1 MNRTFLRPAV
11 FTLFLAALTFCSA
24 ISADAMQLPD
34 PPTGCVGGP
43 ALNGWY
49 GILIAGGATSGGGK
63 YLSGAVNFNGACGLS
78 GNNINGGVGT
88 VVGNTSVTGTY
99 GQNSDGTYDLTLNL
113 ANQTTPQ
120 TYTIGVSSSG
130 TKAVGI
136 ESDGSA
142 VATID
147 IESQLTT
154 LTGGYSNS
162 LLSGTYA
169 VSCSGSGVDL
179 NYVTFDGNGNLSG
192 VDPYD
197 NGGSQGNSPY
207 SGTYSVVSDGTF
219 SGSLTGSYSQYTLTG
234 VIDNGV
240 TEIQYTYYQSGNGE
254 VIACSGRQAPSASLI
269 GYYGMVVGGTATN
282 GLGGEEVLSGSVYFN
297 GSGSLTVTNL
307 QGGINS
313 QYGTT
318 SATGTYATN
327 SDNTV
332 TITMNVAGQ
341 STPQTYIVGVSEG
354 GNEAVGIETD
364 GAAAAN
370 IDFQSQLVATGTTY
384 TNASLNGTYAAVC
397 SGAEVDLNYVTFDGQ
412 GNQNGVDPYDNGTYG
427 DNPYTGTYSVNSD
440 GTFAGSFSGAYANYL
455 MTGVIDNATAEIEYT
470 YDYIG
475 SGGVVSCVGNSTY
488 GPIGTSPVAAIP
500 TFSPAPGAYNG
511 NQTVML
517 SDTTPGATIYYTTNG
532 VTPTTSSLV
541 YSTPVTVTPSTTI
554 EAIAVASEYNNSA
567 IAAGTYFYTATLPTA
582 ANPTFNPLPGT
593 YNSTQNV
600 TLSDTTP
607 GAVIHCTTDNTTP
620 TASSPVC
627 TTVTV
632 SATTEIQAF
641 AAATGYN
648 NSAVVNGIYTITPTA
663 ANPTFNPLPGSYNST
678 QNVTLSDTT
687 PGAVIHCTTDN
698 TMPTASSP
706 VCTTVTVSATTT
718 IQAFAVATG
727 YNNSAVV
734 NGLYTIT
741 PTAANP
747 TFNPLPGTY
756 NSTQNV
762 TLSDTSPG
770 AVIHCTTDN
779 TTPTASSPVCT
790 TVTVS
795 STTTIQ
801 AIAVATGYN
810 NSAVVSSLYTITPT
824 AANPIFNPLP
834 GTYNSTQNVT
844 LSDTSPGAV
853 VHCTTNNTTPTA
865 SSPVCTT
872 VTVSATTTIQAIA
885 VATGYNN
892 SAVVSGLYTI
902 TPTVATPTFNPLPGT
917 YNSTQSVTLSDT
929 TPGAAIHC
937 TTNNTTPTAASPVCT
952 TLTVS
957 STTTIQAIAVATGYN
972 NSVVDT
978 GTYTITII
986 SPIVVNLGSY
996 YNVYA
1001 IASPGSWPQGGGIDG
1016 FNYNTYDSSTLGA
1029 SATYKGLVFPL
1040 GPVNTVDAVNNK
1052 TVTVSG
1058 AQYGLLY
1065 LVGTA
1070 VDGAQLN
1077 QTVTVNYTDGSNST
1091 FTQSFSDWGW
1101 SQNYPGETVVTSASN
1116 RIGPF
1121 GNIYNETT
1129 NLYGYTF
1136 SLAAGKTVASVK
1148 LPGSRDVVILGI
1160 GLGSVNGVNNLAGYY
1175 NVYGIASSGNAPV
1188 SGGFDNDGN
1197 SYNSGLLGTSLSYQ
1211 SHTFSLGAANAL
1223 DASSN
1228 NTVTVPAGQYGQLFL
1243 LGAAVNG
1250 AQGNQT
1256 VTAYYTDGSNTTF
1269 TQNFSDWVSSQKYS
1283 GETVVTTTANRIG
1296 PGGVVNNT
1304 AVNVYGYTF
1313 TLNSGKTLSSLKL
1326 PSNRNVAFI
1335 AMGLAAPV
1343 AQPTPIVPYIQ
1354 VNSGSWQQ
1362 ISSTTVAFGSSLNLG
1377 PQPVSGGSWSWKGP
1391 NGYTSTQRQI
1401 NNIPLSFGSNVF
1413 VATYTNPSGAQSTQV
1428 FTITVNFGA
1437 IGVGRLTRDCRG
1449 ELGGHTCA
1457 LTEIAPRI
1465 ANR

>member
-632 SATTEIQAF
+632 SATT
-641 AAATGYN
+641 
-648 NSAVVNGIYTITPTA
+648 
-663 ANPTFNPLPGSYNST
+663 
-678 QNVTLSDTT
+678 
-687 PGAVIHCTTDN
+687 
-698 TMPTASSP
+698 
-706 VCTTVTVSATTT
+706 T

-795 STTTIQ
+795 
-801 AIAVATGYN
+801 
-810 NSAVVSSLYTITPT
+810 
-824 AANPIFNPLP
+824 
-834 GTYNSTQNVT
+834 
-844 LSDTSPGAV
+844 
-853 VHCTTNNTTPTA
+853 
-865 SSPVCTT
+865 
-872 VTVSATTTIQAIA
+872 ATTTIQAIA

-917 YNSTQSVTLSDT
+917 YNSTQSVTLADT

-1228 NTVTVPAGQYGQLFL
+1228 NTVTVPAGQNGQLFL

>member
-1 MNRTFLRPAV
+1 M
-11 FTLFLAALTFCSA
+11 
-24 ISADAMQLPD
+24 
-34 PPTGCVGGP
+34 
-43 ALNGWY
+43 
-49 GILIAGGATSGGGK
+49 
-63 YLSGAVNFNGACGLS
+63 
-78 GNNINGGVGT
+78 
-88 VVGNTSVTGTY
+88 
-99 GQNSDGTYDLTLNL
+99 
-113 ANQTTPQ
+113 
-120 TYTIGVSSSG
+120 
-130 TKAVGI
+130 
-136 ESDGSA
+136 
-142 VATID
+142 
-147 IESQLTT
+147 
-154 LTGGYSNS
+154 
-162 LLSGTYA
+162 
-169 VSCSGSGVDL
+169 
-179 NYVTFDGNGNLSG
+179 
-192 VDPYD
+192 
-197 NGGSQGNSPY
+197 
-207 SGTYSVVSDGTF
+207 
-219 SGSLTGSYSQYTLTG
+219 
-234 VIDNGV
+234 
-240 TEIQYTYYQSGNGE
+240 
-254 VIACSGRQAPSASLI
+254 
-269 GYYGMVVGGTATN
+269 
-282 GLGGEEVLSGSVYFN
+282 
-297 GSGSLTVTNL
+297 
-307 QGGINS
+307 
-313 QYGTT
+313 
-318 SATGTYATN
+318 
-327 SDNTV
+327 
-332 TITMNVAGQ
+332 
-341 STPQTYIVGVSEG
+341 
-354 GNEAVGIETD
+354 
-364 GAAAAN
+364 
-370 IDFQSQLVATGTTY
+370 
-384 TNASLNGTYAAVC
+384 
-397 SGAEVDLNYVTFDGQ
+397 
-412 GNQNGVDPYDNGTYG
+412 
-427 DNPYTGTYSVNSD
+427 
-440 GTFAGSFSGAYANYL
+440 
-455 MTGVIDNATAEIEYT
+455 
-470 YDYIG
+470 
-475 SGGVVSCVGNSTY
+475 
-488 GPIGTSPVAAIP
+488 
-500 TFSPAPGAYNG
+500 
-511 NQTVML
+511 
-517 SDTTPGATIYYTTNG
+517 
-532 VTPTTSSLV
+532 
-541 YSTPVTVTPSTTI
+541 
-554 EAIAVASEYNNSA
+554 
-567 IAAGTYFYTATLPTA
+567 
-582 ANPTFNPLPGT
+582 
-593 YNSTQNV
+593 
-600 TLSDTTP
+600 
-607 GAVIHCTTDNTTP
+607 
-620 TASSPVC
+620 
-627 TTVTV
+627 
-632 SATTEIQAF
+632 
-641 AAATGYN
+641 
-648 NSAVVNGIYTITPTA
+648 
-663 ANPTFNPLPGSYNST
+663 
-678 QNVTLSDTT
+678 
-687 PGAVIHCTTDN
+687 
-698 TMPTASSP
+698 
-706 VCTTVTVSATTT
+706 
-718 IQAFAVATG
+718 
-727 YNNSAVV
+727 
-734 NGLYTIT
+734 
-741 PTAANP
+741 
-747 TFNPLPGTY
+747 
-756 NSTQNV
+756 
-762 TLSDTSPG
+762 
-770 AVIHCTTDN
+770 
-779 TTPTASSPVCT
+779 
-790 TVTVS
+790 
-795 STTTIQ
+795 
-801 AIAVATGYN
+801 
-810 NSAVVSSLYTITPT
+810 
-824 AANPIFNPLP
+824 
-834 GTYNSTQNVT
+834 
-844 LSDTSPGAV
+844 
-853 VHCTTNNTTPTA
+853 
-865 SSPVCTT
+865 
-872 VTVSATTTIQAIA
+872 TVSATTTIQAIA

-917 YNSTQSVTLSDT
+917 YNSSQSVTLSDT

-1228 NTVTVPAGQYGQLFL
+1228 NTVTVPAGQNGQLFL